1 MTVYLFSS
9 QLGRL
14 FTVEGH
20 CYLLEKADSY
30 STLEEDGKTV
40 FVMVDKQCSW
50 NILNVAFLAL
60 SFHSIL
66 CMQHHLINSAK
77 KGGGW

>member
-9 QLGRL
+9 QLGSFSL
-14 FTVEGH
+14 WKGIAICWKKPTP
-20 CYLLEKADSY
+20 
-30 STLEEDGKTV
+30 TLEEDGKTL

-66 CMQHHLINSAK
+66 CMQHHLINSAN